1 MAQTFRSCCLT
12 DLDTKVGRERGLHDQ
27 PTLRSDSLLTRRPHF
42 RLLGNELF
50 FMASKE
56 PHRRC
61 SEAEVRFWDLIQQP
75 QSVKAIQE
83 ACGEDAESL
92 IHEFLR
98 NDFCE
103 LIEPTFPSGRRRVLV
118 IEPHADDAALSV
130 GGVMWLRRLEC
141 VFVVA
146 TIASRSNHTLYYEMG
161 LDHFDIEEVSDIRR
175 RESELFVRMIGG
187 DHLSVGLTDA
197 ALRYRDANWTADYFR
212 RHRMSIRTATSRTAD
227 DEEKKRWV
235 DAVRRLLTDVPS
247 AEVWIP
253 LGGPH
258 ADHMLTID
266 ACCEVFQSDPSLAA
280 GRTWRVYQ
288 DVPYFSTYSRCMT
301 DAIEAWKGAGVV
313 MERELIPIDA
323 AYDRKLRLTSVYASQ
338 NIAAMRKDIEASARA
353 YRPAAEYAEILWT
366 LRRLPSN
373 FQPSAIMAAKMAEP
387 DRQEAVARWVSAN
400 RESEAVRVLLL
411 TPTGN
416 WATDL
421 KLLCRAFPRARFE
434 VYVTHAAV
442 AEVGDAPSDRVQV
455 RRVMNGTQSWILLS
469 LRFALAMKASPTV
482 FFAGDRRVRAARLLS
497 GLWFASDT
505 LVVASMDSLMNS
517 LRARRDSF
525 SLDTVN

>member
-1 MAQTFRSCCLT
+1 M
-12 DLDTKVGRERGLHDQ
+12 DDQ
-27 PTLRSDSLLTRRPHF
+27 PELRSASLLTRRPHF
-42 RLLGNELF
+42 HLLGNELF

-56 PHRRC
+56 PHRRF
-61 SEAEVRFWDLIQQP
+61 SEAEVRFWDLIQRP
-75 QSVKAIQE
+75 QSVKAVQE
-83 ACGEDAESL
+83 ACGEDADSL
-92 IHEFLR
+92 VREFLR

-103 LIEPTFPSGRRRVLV
+103 LIEPGLPSGRRRVLV

-146 TIASRSNHTLYYEMG
+146 TMASRSNHTLYHEMG
-161 LDHFDIEEVSDIRR
+161 FDHFDIEEVSDIRR

-187 DHLSVGLTDA
+187 EHFSAGLTDA
-197 ALRYRDANWTADYFR
+197 ALRYHDANWTVDYYR
-212 RHRMSIRTATSRTAD
+212 RHRMSVRAATSRTAD
-227 DEEKKRWV
+227 DEEKKRWTQ
-235 DAVRRLLTDVPS
+235 AVRCLLTDVPS
-247 AEVWIP
+247 TEVWIP

-288 DVPYFSTYSRCMT
+288 DVPYFSSYSRCMT
-301 DAIEAWKGAGVV
+301 DAIEAWKAAGVV

-323 AYDRKLRLTSVYASQ
+323 VYGRKLRLTSVYASQ

-366 LRRLPSN
+366 LRRLPDN

-400 RESEAVRVLLL
+400 WEAEVVRVLLL

-421 KLLCRAFPRARFE
+421 KLLCSAFPRARFE
-434 VYVTHAAV
+434 VYVALAAV
-442 AEVGDAPSDRVQV
+442 AEVSDSPSDRVQV
-455 RRVMNGTQSWILLS
+455 RRVMKDTRSWMSLS

-497 GLWFASDT
+497 GLWFATDT
-505 LVVASMDSLMNS
+505 LVVASMDSLMNA
-517 LRARRDSF
+517 LRARPHSF
-525 SLDTVN
+525 SPGRMN

>member
-1 MAQTFRSCCLT
+1 
-12 DLDTKVGRERGLHDQ
+12 
-27 PTLRSDSLLTRRPHF
+27 
-42 RLLGNELF
+42 
-50 FMASKE
+50 MASKE
-56 PHRRC
+56 PHRLL
-61 SEAEVRFWDLIQQP
+61 SEAEVRLWNLIQQP

-83 ACGEDAESL
+83 ACRQDADFL
-92 IHEFLR
+92 IGEFLR

-103 LIEPTFPSGRRRVLV
+103 LIEPNFPRGRRRVLI

-130 GGVMWLRRLEC
+130 GGVMWLRRFEC
-141 VFVVA
+141 AFVVA
-146 TIASRSNHTLYYEMG
+146 TMASRSNHTLYHEMG
-161 LDHFDIEEVSDIRR
+161 VDHFDIEEVSDFRR

-187 DHLSVGLTDA
+187 DHLSMGLTDA
-197 ALRYRDANWTADYFR
+197 ALRYRDTNWTLDYFR
-212 RHRMSIRTATSRTAD
+212 RHRMSIRAATSRIAD
-227 DEEKKRWV
+227 DLERKRWA
-235 DAVRRLLTDVPS
+235 DAVRRLLTDVQS

-288 DVPYFSTYSRCMT
+288 DVPYFSSYSRCMT
-301 DAIEAWKGAGVV
+301 DAIEAWKAAGVV

-323 AYDRKLRLTSVYASQ
+323 AFVQKLRLTSVYASQ
-338 NIAAMRKDIEASARA
+338 NIAAMRKDIETSARA

-366 LRRLPSN
+366 LRRLPGN
-373 FQPSAIMAAKMAEP
+373 FQPSAIMAATMAEP

-400 RESEAVRVLLL
+400 REAEAVRVLLL

-434 VYVTHAAV
+434 VYVALAAV
-442 AEVGDAPSDRVQV
+442 AEVGDAPSDRVRV
-455 RRVMNGTQSWILLS
+455 RRVMKGALSWILLS

-482 FFAGDRRVRAARLLS
+482 FFTGDRRVRVARLLS
-497 GLWFASDT
+497 RLWFSSDT
-505 LVVASMDSLMNS
+505 LVVASMDSLMNA
-517 LRARRDSF
+517 LRARRDSS
-525 SLDTVN
+525 SLGTVN